1 METISTAW
9 MKYLYNWQ
17 MFQEKKKKN
26 PNHIVH
32 FSVATYNTAKKKK
45 NEDSL

>member
-1 METISTAW
+1 MEAISTAW

-17 MFQEKKKKN
+17 MFQKKK
-26 PNHIVH
+26 HTVH

-45 NEDSL
+45 DSL